1 MERCKHWLA
10 VKRIDSNDNADGLRM
25 LMDHRRCNIQPFDCK
40 AWLDLMG
47 ILHIQSPEF
56 EQIYMYQNDGNDR
69 SREKEDT
76 LLQKDLNLITD
87 QEMCME
93 EEVFYQ
99 LFSLQGT
106 MIIVYIVN
114 NENRARFSTRAF
126 HGETKDEEEFRRD
139 LEKTY
144 TLKKESEEMHVDIYM
159 LLNDNRCR
167 MLTNF
172 LRQHRKAFFRIYAT
186 ELGRF
191 QKTSLRQL
199 MDHERC
205 KVNALEFQTWSS
217 LISIL
222 GPPIPDFEEEY
233 KSRREKEDI
242 YIKKELTDI
251 YNQDQ

>member
-1 MERCKHWLA
+1 MAMEDMHVEVYMNNSPCRDCAERLLEFLTSHRRANITIHFSNLYKIWRKSCIMERCKHWLA

-139 LEKTY
+139 
-144 TLKKESEEMHVDIYM
+144 I
-159 LLNDNRCR
+159 
-167 MLTNF
+167 
-172 LRQHRKAFFRIYAT
+172 
-186 ELGRF
+186 
-191 QKTSLRQL
+191 
-199 MDHERC
+199 
-205 KVNALEFQTWSS
+205 
-217 LISIL
+217 
-222 GPPIPDFEEEY
+222 
-233 KSRREKEDI
+233 
-242 YIKKELTDI
+242 
-251 YNQDQ
+251 